1 MDILNYLHSMY
12 LYITVDNLLIGTC
25 VFGLLVVFG
34 IIAIKVLKKLFKN
47 KVRIAKLN
55 INIGSIGNISI
66 ELDKEVIK
74 VAHKTWVEI
83 MTRKIGILFEEDYDV
98 IVEVYNSWYQMFGI
112 VRDLLKNIEP
122 NKKDKNLE
130 KLENILIE
138 ILNNG
143 LRPHLTKWQAKFRR
157 WYNYEIE
164 KKENSNISPQD
175 IQKNFPEYNELVKD
189 LKDTNIL
196 MVRFAQELRKLF

>member
-1 MDILNYLHSMY
+1 
-12 LYITVDNLLIGTC
+12 
-25 VFGLLVVFG
+25 
-34 IIAIKVLKKLFKN
+34 
-47 KVRIAKLN
+47 
-55 INIGSIGNISI
+55 
-66 ELDKEVIK
+66 
-74 VAHKTWVEI
+74 
-83 MTRKIGILFEEDYDV
+83 
-98 IVEVYNSWYQMFGI
+98 MFGI